1 MNELKGLLRYY
12 RYCPRM
18 FALHFI
24 SALMAWFAPEDI
36 LVRYQALG
44 GFVSYMANI
53 FPVIGEAIERSA
65 FPEVTGLYFAIMYVF
80 LPLRIIDSTRAFYAD
95 RDRTFE
101 IIRGFFWKRVFA
113 SIGVVVFFGFGVV
126 AVLFGRPYYEINIIP
141 ISKSRFLLG
150 LVGPV
155 FAGGV
160 DAFGVAVGFVWI
172 FIFVSWVLSKTRG

>member
-18 FALHFI
+18 LALHFV

-36 LVRYQALG
+36 LARYQALG
-44 GFVSYMANI
+44 EFASYMENI
-53 FPVIGEAIERSA
+53 FPVIGEAIVRSA

-95 RDRTFE
+95 RDKTFE
-101 IIRGFFWKRVFA
+101 KIRGFFWKRIFA

-126 AVLFGRPYYEINIIP
+126 TVLFGRPYYEINVIP

-150 LVGPV
+150 LVGPL
-155 FAGGV
+155 FAGGAE
-160 DAFGVAVGFVWI
+160 AFGIAVGFVWI
-172 FIFVSWVLSKTRG
+172 FIFVSWVLSKIRG

>member
-18 FALHFI
+18 LALHFV

-36 LVRYQALG
+36 LARYRALG
-44 GFVSYMANI
+44 EFASYMENI

-95 RDRTFE
+95 RDKTFE
-101 IIRGFFWKRVFA
+101 KIRGFF
-113 SIGVVVFFGFGVV
+113 
-126 AVLFGRPYYEINIIP
+126 GRE
-141 ISKSRFLLG
+141 FLLQ
-150 LVGPV
+150 LE
-155 FAGGV
+155 
-160 DAFGVAVGFVWI
+160 
-172 FIFVSWVLSKTRG
+172 